1 MVGGATFSWRYAGRF
16 VTLAVYASIA
26 FLLWCTFGPTR
37 SQNEFPLYDDSVAT
51 HRKPPN
57 LSISPNKTY
66 SETIAIQSD
75 ETRVQPARIA
85 TRNVVI
91 YAATKFFGHPIT
103 TERFLAT
110 CPDVQKYCR
119 ITQDEAE
126 FANSDAVLF
135 HNADYHGESSFK
147 HLVKQR
153 KPGVPFVLWSLESP
167 SNDNFRPGSGEY
179 LFISVYLVYFQS
191 SCDVPDSAYI
201 AVDDFETFDK
211 FLEHVKKVN
220 KDKELYLKYHEWR
233 KEWKIVIGSGFSGWC
248 TLCDKLQ
255 DKEYILSH
263 PKSYH
268 DVAWWHSFEMC
279 NNQIAQKYL

>member
-135 HNADYHGESSFK
+135 HNADYHGES
-147 HLVKQR
+147 
-153 KPGVPFVLWSLESP
+153 
-167 SNDNFRPGSGEY
+167 
-179 LFISVYLVYFQS
+179 
-191 SCDVPDSAYI
+191 VPDSAYI